1 MSCASTTTR
10 GSNDAGQPRLPHP
23 DLAGRRWGALW
34 SLGPIYWTLASS
46 ITPSAD
52 FSARPIHFFP
62 QNFTLEHYERL
73 LGINV
78 DRIGGVQVWAQFRAA
93 LFNSIVTALAS
104 TIVCVAISA
113 FGGYAFTRL
122 KFPGRQV
129 MFVAVVATLAIP
141 GYAVLIPLYRL
152 MIGLHMVD
160 TVTGITLI
168 YVSAFLPL
176 ALWLLRS
183 IFESLPLSLEEA
195 AQLDGAGR
203 LYIFF
208 RIVLPLAGP
217 GLTAAAI
224 LTFLG
229 AWGQYVVPL
238 IFSPIATKPLTVLIP
253 EIHTKYFIDYG
264 LITAS
269 GSIAIVVPAL
279 VVIFLNRYLV
289 SGLLAGA
296 IK

>member
-1 MSCASTTTR
+1 MRRPS
-10 GSNDAGQPRLPHP
+10 
-23 DLAGRRWGALW
+23 LAFRAMIWLGVAVLLVW

-46 ITPSAD
+46 VTPAAD

-62 QNFTLEHYERL
+62 QSFTTVHFERL

-78 DRIGGVQVWAQFRAA
+78 ERIGGVQVWAQFRKA
-93 LFNSIVTALAS
+93 LFNSVVTAVAS
-104 TIVCVAISA
+104 TVVCVAISA
-113 FGGYAFTRL
+113 LGGYAFTRM
-122 KFPGRQV
+122 KFPGRRV
-129 MFVAVVATLAIP
+129 LFVAVVATLAIP

-152 MIGLHMVD
+152 MINLGMID

-176 ALWLLRS
+176 SLWLLRAV
-183 IFESLPLSLEEA
+183 FDSLPIALEEA

-203 LYIFF
+203 MTIFF
-208 RIVLPLAGP
+208 RIVLPLVGP

-229 AWGQYVVPL
+229 AWGQYLVPL
-238 IFSPIATKPLTVLIP
+238 IFSPTATKPLTVLIP
-253 EIHTKYFIDYG
+253 EFATKNFIDYG
-264 LITAS
+264 LITAA

-289 SGLLAGA
+289 SGLLAGSV
-296 IK
+296 K

>member
-1 MSCASTTTR
+1 MQ
-10 GSNDAGQPRLPHP
+10 AGPALRLAIW
-23 DLAGRRWGALW
+23 LGVAALLVW
-34 SLGPIYWTLASS
+34 SLGPIYWTLASAV
-46 ITPSAD
+46 TPSAD
-52 FSARPIHFFP
+52 FAARPIHFFP
-62 QNFTLEHYERL
+62 QSFTLNHFERL

-78 DRIGGVQVWAQFRAA
+78 DRIGGVEVWKQFRTA

-104 TIVCVAISA
+104 TVACVAISA

-122 KFPGRQV
+122 NFPGRRA
-129 MFVAVVATLAIP
+129 MFIAVVATLAIP

-160 TVTGITLI
+160 TVVGITLI

-176 ALWLLRS
+176 SLWLMRNV
-183 IFESLPLSLEEA
+183 FESLPLSLEEA

-203 LYIFF
+203 LCIFF
-208 RIVLPLAGP
+208 RIVLPLVGP

-238 IFSPIATKPLTVLIP
+238 IFSPTATKPLTVLIP
-253 EIHTKYFIDYG
+253 EFATKNFIDYG

-269 GSIAIVVPAL
+269 GSIAIVIPAL
-279 VVIFLNRYLV
+279 VVVFLNRYLV
-289 SGLLAGA
+289 SGLLAGSV
-296 IK
+296 K

>member
-1 MSCASTTTR
+1 MMKSS
-10 GSNDAGQPRLPHP
+10 
-23 DLAGRRWGALW
+23 LAYRAMIWIGVALLLIW
-34 SLGPIYWTLASS
+34 SLGPIYWTVQSAV
-46 ITPSAD
+46 TPNAD
-52 FSARPIHFFP
+52 FAARPIHFFP
-62 QNFTLEHYERL
+62 QHFTLDHFMRL

-78 DRIGGVQVWAQFRAA
+78 DTIGGVQVWAQFRAA
-93 LFNSIVTALAS
+93 LFNSIVTALAA
-104 TIVCVAISA
+104 TVICVAMSA
-113 FGGYAFTRL
+113 LGGYAFTRL
-122 KFPGRQV
+122 NFPGRNTL
-129 MFVAVVATLAIP
+129 FIALVATIAIP

-160 TVTGITLI
+160 TYVGVSLI

-176 ALWLLRS
+176 SLWLMRS
-183 IFESLPLSLEEA
+183 VFESLPIALEEA

-208 RIVLPLAGP
+208 HIVLPLVGP

-229 AWGQYVVPL
+229 AWGQYMVPL
-238 IFSPIATKPLTVLIP
+238 IFSPAATKPLTVLIP
-253 EIHTKYFIDYG
+253 EFATKNFIDYG

-269 GSIAIVVPAL
+269 GSIAIVIPAL

-289 SGLLAGA
+289 SGLLAGSV
-296 IK
+296 K

>member
-1 MSCASTTTR
+1 MQ
-10 GSNDAGQPRLPHP
+10 AGPAFRVMIWLGV
-23 DLAGRRWGALW
+23 AALLIW
-34 SLGPIYWTLASS
+34 SLGPIYWTLASA

-52 FSARPIHFFP
+52 FAARPIHFFP
-62 QNFTLEHYERL
+62 QNFTLNHFERL

-78 DRIGGVQVWAQFRAA
+78 DRIGGVEVWKQFRTA

-104 TIVCVAISA
+104 TVACVVISA

-122 KFPGRQV
+122 NFPGRRWI
-129 MFVAVVATLAIP
+129 FIAVVATLAIP

-160 TVTGITLI
+160 TVLGITLI

-176 ALWLLRS
+176 SLWLMRNV
-183 IFESLPLSLEEA
+183 FEALPLSLEEA
-195 AQLDGAGR
+195 AQLDGASR
-203 LYIFF
+203 LGIFF
-208 RIVLPLAGP
+208 RIVLPLVGP

-238 IFSPIATKPLTVLIP
+238 IFSPTATKPLTVLIP
-253 EIHTKYFIDYG
+253 EFATKNFIDYG

-269 GSIAIVVPAL
+269 GSIAIVIPAL
-279 VVIFLNRYLV
+279 VVVFLNRYLV
-289 SGLLAGA
+289 TGLLAGSV
-296 IK
+296 K